1 MKTLEIILKGGLKSC
16 CSTYSADDMKDL
28 TKSWFR
34 DANDVNFDIIDI
46 ENDFYDTGALADL
59 AYKYFGNA
67 AFPMVYFNNQLITTG
82 NFPERNECMQIIENP
97 RPLTREEIEE
107 EAHKV
112 AEQQNN
118 TLKINYG
125 N

>member
-46 ENDFYDTGALADL
+46 ENDFYDTGVLADL
-59 AYKYFGNA
+59 AYKYFGNV

-82 NFPERNECMQIIENP
+82 SFPERHECMKIIENP
-97 RPLTREEIEE
+97 KALTQKEIEE
-107 EAHKV
+107 EALKV
-112 AEQQNN
+112 AEQQKNSN
-118 TLKINYG
+118 EN
-125 N
+125 